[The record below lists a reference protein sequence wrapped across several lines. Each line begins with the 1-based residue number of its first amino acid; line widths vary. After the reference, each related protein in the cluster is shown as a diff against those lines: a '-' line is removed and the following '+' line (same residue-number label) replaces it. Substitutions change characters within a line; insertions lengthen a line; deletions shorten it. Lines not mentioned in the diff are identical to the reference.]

1 MLTFIDI
8 SSHQEGLDLNKVL
21 PALGGVII
29 KATEGTGYVNP
40 HCDPWVQTAIKMN
53 KPWGFYHFA
62 GDSDAVREANY
73 FYSNCKNYFGHGIPV
88 LDWETGQTVSWV
100 NQFVR
105 HIHELTGVWPWIYA
119 NPWRINQGGVESNC
133 GRWVAQYPGFATFD
147 AAKKNKPQSTQGL
160 VCAWQFTNKGVVN
173 GWGSL
178 VDCSLFYGDDAAW
191 NKYAGKKSTPVDNP
205 VENSKSV
212 LENSEYKVTIER
224 K

>member
-1 MLTFIDI
+1 MLNFIDI
-8 SSHQEGLDLNKVL
+8 SSHQAGMDLNAVL

-62 GDSDAVREANY
+62 GGSDAVREANY
-73 FYSNCKNYFGHGIPV
+73 FYSNCKNYFGHGISV

-105 HIHELTGVWPWIYA
+105 HIHELTGIWPWIYA
-119 NPWRINQGGVESNC
+119 NPWRFNQGGVEANC
-133 GRWVAQYPGFATFD
+133 GRWVAQYPGFNSFD
-147 AAKKNKPQSTQGL
+147 VAKKNKPQSTQGL
-160 VCAWQFTNKGVVN
+160 VCAWQFTSKGIVD
-173 GWGSL
+173 GWGSQ
-178 VDCSLFYGDDAAW
+178 VDCDLFYGDETAW
-191 NKYAGKKSTPVDNP
+191 NKYVGKKSTTVDNP
-205 VENSKSV
+205 VENSTTV
-212 LENSEYKVTIER
+212 LENPEYKVTIER